1 MPGGDLD
8 NYMTGIKKKTKGSLF
23 RKGAKVDA
31 VFPIVQR
38 VSYVF
43 QLARALHYVHCKGIV
58 HRDLKPGNLLLSH
71 DNKVLKL
78 CDFGFAVKLGKQI
91 EGIEELEEDDHPVFT
106 GKFNQKKEK
115 EKAPDLSFVDDD
127 IQSQFNT
134 PKEKKKGSEQEGG
147 EGTEGGKGEGK
158 EEGKVDGEGEGEADG
173 EGEGE
178 GRARPSFG
186 DKSQRTM
193 TVCGS
198 KLFMAPEVFDKQYD
212 YSVDVYSM
220 AATALQILTV
230 KAHYEYSLEQAKLD
244 KPFHSMA
251 KIFYKTMMAD
261 NIPEDAVNVL
271 MNCLLPDPTER
282 PLLSEV
288 KNTLLSSLEKDKAYS
303 DWAQPG
309 WKKDEKAAF
318 PTPADTPTDLLT
330 TELPPIPQIESP
342 PSPTPLGEAGGREG
356 GEEKLSGANSF
367 PPTTQ
372 SSSLL
377 LVTPT
382 PSSPTRSPSYSPQSG
397 LAPPSPTQGRLVP
410 PGEGGGEGAGKKW

>member
-1 MPGGDLD
+1 MVACKESQPTKKNLNIIKREIIYLSLMRHPNIVTFYGLHNQKTQIFLLLEYMPGGDLD

-158 EEGKVDGEGEGEADG
+158 EEW
-173 EGEGE
+173 
-178 GRARPSFG
+178 R
-186 DKSQRTM
+186 
-193 TVCGS
+193 
-198 KLFMAPEVFDKQYD
+198 
-212 YSVDVYSM
+212 
-220 AATALQILTV
+220 
-230 KAHYEYSLEQAKLD
+230 
-244 KPFHSMA
+244 
-251 KIFYKTMMAD
+251 
-261 NIPEDAVNVL
+261 
-271 MNCLLPDPTER
+271 
-282 PLLSEV
+282 
-288 KNTLLSSLEKDKAYS
+288 
-303 DWAQPG
+303 
-309 WKKDEKAAF
+309 KK
-318 PTPADTPTDLLT
+318 
-330 TELPPIPQIESP
+330 
-342 PSPTPLGEAGGREG
+342 
-356 GEEKLSGANSF
+356 EE
-367 PPTTQ
+367 T
-372 SSSLL
+372 
-377 LVTPT
+377 
-382 PSSPTRSPSYSPQSG
+382 
-397 LAPPSPTQGRLVP
+397 
-410 PGEGGGEGAGKKW
+410 